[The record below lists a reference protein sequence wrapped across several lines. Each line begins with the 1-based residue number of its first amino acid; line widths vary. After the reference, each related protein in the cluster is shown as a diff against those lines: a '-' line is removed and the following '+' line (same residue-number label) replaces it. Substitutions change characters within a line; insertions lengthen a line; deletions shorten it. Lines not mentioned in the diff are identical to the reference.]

1 MRRICAGTGSEF
13 MYQFKPSLFNPQQLQ
28 AVVHDT
34 GPMLVLAGAGSG
46 KTRIIAHRVAYL
58 IDVRHVE
65 PQKIVAVSF
74 TNKAARELGERVAQL
89 IGKTRARQCRL
100 STFHTLG
107 IGILRKHIARLG
119 WKLPFAIIDAD
130 EQLTIVRDV
139 LKDMHLQGSSLDPQT
154 LLGFISKV
162 KTAHKDPL
170 DMPGMRWNPQG
181 KTLAKLFAHYQII
194 RKSMNAIDFDDM
206 IALPVDIFE
215 QFPDVLAQYAEAWQY
230 LLVDEYQDTNALQF
244 RMLELLCCKRQNLMV
259 VGDDD
264 QSIYAFRGADSKHI
278 LAFPTLFDGVKTVAL
293 EQNYRSTQIILDAA
307 NEVIAQNAARHEK
320 RLWSDQKE
328 GDKIRATSCKT
339 PEDEAQFVAERI
351 ELERASKNLAYGDF
365 AILYRT
371 NPQSR
376 VLEDKLV
383 ARGIPYKIVGS
394 SKFYD
399 QPEVRDTVF
408 YLRAAHALHDELAL
422 RRIINTPRRGVAA
435 AALARIDER
444 AKNGAIPLFDALRAE
459 AQDGDLTQ
467 SARIKLREFV
477 DIMEKYHAK
486 FAENAQPLARTLSEL
501 LDDIHYVAYIQSSS
515 NSDEIARIRRDN
527 LDELIGALASYE
539 TREGRNLGGFLEQ
552 LVLDPPHADDGEKRD
567 EVTLMTLHSAKGLEF
582 PYVFIV
588 GCEENLL
595 PHQNSLAEPALSEER
610 RLFYVGIT
618 RAKRWL
624 YLSRCLS
631 RRRGYEIIEAEPSRF
646 IKDIPPHAIA
656 FEENAAAAVNE
667 KILRDEQA
675 KMRDRFAQLRQ
686 MFSKPAT

>member
-1 MRRICAGTGSEF
+1 
-13 MYQFKPSLFNPQQLQ
+13 MYEFKPSLFNPQQLQ

-74 TNKAARELGERVAQL
+74 TNKAARELSERVAQL

-119 WKLPFAIIDAD
+119 WKLPFAVIDAD

-467 SARIKLREFV
+467 SARLKLREFV
-477 DIMEKYHAK
+477 DIMGKYHAK
-486 FAENAQPLARTLSEL
+486 FAENAQPLAQTLSEL
-501 LDDIHYVAYIQSSS
+501 LADIHYVAYIQSSS

-539 TREGRNLGGFLEQ
+539 SREGRNLGGFLEQ
-552 LVLDPPHADDGEKRD
+552 LVLDPPRADDGEKRD

-646 IKDIPPHAIA
+646 IKDIPPHAIE
-656 FEENAAAAVNE
+656 FEENAAAAVNDQ
-667 KILRDEQA
+667 IRRDEQA

-686 MFSKPAT
+686 MFSKPPT

>member
-1 MRRICAGTGSEF
+1 

-107 IGILRKHIARLG
+107 IGILRQHIARLG

-181 KTLAKLFAHYQII
+181 KTLAKLFAHYQIV

-244 RMLELLCCKRQNLMV
+244 RMLELLCCKRQNIMA

-307 NEVIAQNAARHEK
+307 NEVIARNVARHEK

-328 GDKIRATSCKT
+328 GDRIRATSCKT

-365 AILYRT
+365 AVLYRT

-376 VLEDKLV
+376 ALEDKLV
-383 ARGIPYKIVGS
+383 ARGIPYKIVGG

-399 QPEVRDTVF
+399 QPEVRDAVF

-444 AKNGAIPLFDALRAE
+444 AKNGALALFDALRAE
-459 AQDGDLTQ
+459 AQDGDLPQ
-467 SARIKLREFV
+467 SARLKLREFV
-477 DIMEKYHAK
+477 DIMAKYHAK
-486 FAENAQPLARTLSEL
+486 FAENAQPLAQTLAEL
-501 LDDIHYVAYIQSSS
+501 LGDIHYVAYIQSSS

-527 LDELIGALASYE
+527 LDEFIGALASYE
-539 TREGRNLGGFLEQ
+539 SREGRDLDGFLEQ
-552 LVLDPPHADDGEKRD
+552 LVLDPPRKDDGEKRD

-582 PYVFIV
+582 PFVFIV

-624 YLSRCLS
+624 CLTRCLS
-631 RRRGYEIIEAEPSRF
+631 RRRGYEIAEAEPSRF
-646 IKDIPPHAIA
+646 IKDIPPHAIE
-656 FEENAAAAVNE
+656 FEENAAADVND
-667 KILRDEQA
+667 KIRRDEQA

>member
-1 MRRICAGTGSEF
+1 
-13 MYQFKPSLFNPQQLQ
+13 MYEFKPSLFNPQQLQ

-107 IGILRKHIARLG
+107 VGILRKHIARLG

-399 QPEVRDTVF
+399 RPEVRDTVF

-477 DIMEKYHAK
+477 DIMTKYHAK
-486 FAENAQPLARTLSEL
+486 FAENAQPLAQTLSEL
-501 LDDIHYVAYIQSSS
+501 LADIHYVAYIQSSS

-552 LVLDPPHADDGEKRD
+552 LVLDPPRADDGEKRD

-656 FEENAAAAVNE
+656 FEENASAAVNE

-686 MFSKPAT
+686 MFSKPPT